1 MIIQWSNLTLL
12 IVLLVDYI
20 ISNDEKCIVQIGHKQ
35 NYIVESIIFC

>member
-20 ISNDEKCIVQIGHKQ
+20 ISNDEKYIVQIGHIQ